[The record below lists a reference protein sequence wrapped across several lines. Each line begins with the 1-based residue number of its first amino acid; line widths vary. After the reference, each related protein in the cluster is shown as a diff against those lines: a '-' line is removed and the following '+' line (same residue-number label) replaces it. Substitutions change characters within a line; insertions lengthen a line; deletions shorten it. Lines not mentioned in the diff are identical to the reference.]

1 MLVVEKSI
9 KDRFF
14 DRAAVQN
21 MVHRKNLKVL
31 SKAGAFVR
39 RRARTKLRRRKGVS
53 PAGAPPSVHSQDSF
67 ATLKNILFGLHQDN
81 ESVVIGPRFV
91 RRLKRSS
98 RSTVP
103 ELMEYGGTS
112 VMVLTKIA
120 EEVPGQFTDKSGRIR
135 NANGRFANDIG
146 GWVPGDR
153 RWGKNKNAP
162 IKLVNATYPARPF
175 MGPALR
181 EEAAAGTLS
190 SLYLRG

>member
-1 MLVVEKSI
+1 MIVVEKSI
-9 KDRFF
+9 KQRFF

-21 MVHRKNLKVL
+21 AISRQNLKVL

-53 PAGAPPSVHSQDSF
+53 PAGTPPSVHSQDTF
-67 ATLKNILFGLHQDN
+67 ATLKNILFGLHRDH

-91 RRLKRSS
+91 RKLKRSS

-112 VMVLTKIA
+112 LVTFTWIGNS
-120 EEVPGQFTDKSGRIR
+120 PGQFTDELGRLR
-135 NANGRFANDIG
+135 NANGTFAKDLG

-153 RWGKNKNAP
+153 RYGRRKNAP
-162 IKLVNATYPARPF
+162 IKTVSATYQARPF

-181 EEAAAGTLS
+181 EEAAAGTIS
-190 SLYLRG
+190 SLYLYG